1 MSPSLESA
9 IKERVR
15 ALPPEKQQQVLDFV
29 EGLSSANG
37 QQSIWDRIDELLQN
51 VPKEAL
57 DELPSD
63 ASENLDHYLYG
74 APKK

>member
-1 MSPSLESA
+1 MSPNLESA
-9 IKERVR
+9 IQERVR

-37 QQSIWDRIDELLQN
+37 QSIWDRIDELLQN
-51 VPKEAL
+51 VPQEAL

-74 APKK
+74 APKR